1 LEDDLANSSGYVLD
15 PVFSLRT
22 RVTIKPGERARFALI
37 TTAGQTRE
45 ELVSIFEKYKEPNTA
60 EAAESA
66 FEMAWTQSQL
76 ELRHL
81 RLQPDAVRRFQE
93 LANHVLYPNPRL
105 RPTGGRL
112 RQNSLNK
119 TRLWAYG
126 ISGDLPIIALT
137 VTDVKEL
144 DFVQEILTAHT
155 YLRTKGLKADLVI
168 LNYES
173 GSYFQP
179 LQESLRRMAQ
189 AHAMLTG
196 LDQPGQGA
204 AGGGAWNLGATAGQS
219 GRQYELATPPEG
231 PKTV

>member
-1 LEDDLANSSGYVLD
+1 
-15 PVFSLRT
+15 
-22 RVTIKPGERARFALI
+22 
-37 TTAGQTRE
+37 
-45 ELVSIFEKYKEPNTA
+45 
-60 EAAESA
+60 
-66 FEMAWTQSQL
+66 M
-76 ELRHL
+76 
-81 RLQPDAVRRFQE
+81 
-93 LANHVLYPNPRL
+93 

-196 LDQPGQGA
+196 LDQPGGVFLRTISHMPDEDVLPILASARVLLVA
-204 AGGGAWNLGATAGQS
+204 ARGTLAQQLGNQADNTNW
-219 GRQYELATPPEG
+219 PPRL
-231 PKTV
+231 K